1 MIKDVRL
8 YVCDFCGKDQ
18 HQVSHIIAGPRP
30 AAICNECV
38 DGCVEIIADSRKAR
52 EAKEWGGEAK

>member
-1 MIKDVRL
+1 MIKNMRVF
-8 YVCDFCGKDQ
+8 VCDFCGKNQ
-18 HQVSHIIAGPRP
+18 TEVERMIAGPQP
-30 AAICNECV
+30 MAICNECV